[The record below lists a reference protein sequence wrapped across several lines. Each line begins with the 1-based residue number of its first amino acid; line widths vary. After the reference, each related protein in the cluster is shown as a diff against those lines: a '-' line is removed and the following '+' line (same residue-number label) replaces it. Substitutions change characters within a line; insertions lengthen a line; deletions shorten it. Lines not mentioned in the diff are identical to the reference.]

1 LEETKYLYGAS
12 IIIAEGIM
20 ALQEASLRNL
30 YDLKVNV
37 SSSYKL
43 LFAEQEVIGLRAV
56 RLAA

>member
-1 LEETKYLYGAS
+1 
-12 IIIAEGIM
+12 M

-43 LFAEQEVIGLRAV
+43 LFADQEVIGLRAV